1 MSDTQNNNQA
11 INEADI
17 DNLVKMLDGF
27 ANSGEGRMNLKVTE
41 DVAPG
46 ETAKAYHH
54 GRCDVG
60 SVWAKGKAFDVLEEA
75 NKGDCN

>member
-1 MSDTQNNNQA
+1 M
-11 INEADI
+11 NENSKRNPSVNETDI

-27 ANSGEGRMNLKVTE
+27 AASGEGRMNLKVTE

-46 ETAKAYHH
+46 ETAKVYHH

-60 SVWAKGKAFDVLEEA
+60 SAWAKGKAFDVLEDA
-75 NKGDCN
+75 NKGDCH